1 MQPKDKINV
10 LNDDKL
16 VIKDDFLIKF
26 ADGDP
31 FGIWRLLSYTKDSIS
46 RIRDYEM
53 AEIDMTPE
61 QSAIIQIINRKSGK
75 ASIREVAVGLMRREN
90 SVLTM
95 VRRMEKLGLVNIV
108 KHQRRK
114 ELEIVIT
121 DKGRE
126 MFSKITFR
134 SIELIFAVLSTEE
147 RQKLSLYLRLLLSR
161 SHNLLELIEK

>member
-1 MQPKDKINV
+1 MQNKNKISIINT
-10 LNDDKL
+10 DKL
-16 VIKDDFLIKF
+16 ALKDDFLTHF
-26 ADGDP
+26 PDSDY

-53 AEIDMTPE
+53 SEIGMTPE
-61 QSAIIQIINRKSGK
+61 QSAILQILNRRTGK

-95 VRRMEKLGLVNIV
+95 VRRMEKLGLVDII

-114 ELEIVIT
+114 ELEVGMT

-126 MFSKITFR
+126 LYGKITFQ
-134 SIELIFAVLSTEE
+134 SIEIIFAVLSAEE

-161 SHNLLELIEK
+161 THNLLEQVEE